1 MTDITEVYQTG
12 AAAVE
17 EPAGKDG
24 LLLRDRKGRIRVKDP
39 LETGL

>member
-24 LLLRDRKGRIRVKDP
+24 LLLRTERAVFG
-39 LETGL
+39 